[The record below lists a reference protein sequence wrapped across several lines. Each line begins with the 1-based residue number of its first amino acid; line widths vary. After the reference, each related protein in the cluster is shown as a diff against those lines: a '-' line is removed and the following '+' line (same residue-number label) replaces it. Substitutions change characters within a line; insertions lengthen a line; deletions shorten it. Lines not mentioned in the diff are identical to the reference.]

1 MEWCNDFKIL
11 HKNFTFQNLQVTPGQ
26 SPPAQRCAPLVL
38 RRAKSRPPPRCEW
51 CPKHLNYK
59 SNSEET
65 QRSRLEREKN
75 TIQTTQDVSSFS
87 NYARHSK
94 HRKRLQSI
102 SIRVKILQ
110 TNPGSTTSGE
120 ELGPKGT
127 LHSLDRFP
135 RTRPQ
140 NKTSIPQ
147 SPSWKQGWLSCFCGF
162 NMMPLEPKMLNRTQ
176 VRSLRKRH
184 ATSTSMQKWS
194 AFKV

>member
-1 MEWCNDFKIL
+1 MQRFQDPSQEFHLSKSPSDARPKSSCTALRASCAAARKISPTATL
-11 HKNFTFQNLQVTPGQ
+11 RMMPEAPELQVK
-26 SPPAQRCAPLVL
+26 L
-38 RRAKSRPPPRCEW
+38 RRNTAFQTW
-51 CPKHLNYK
+51 
-59 SNSEET
+59 T
-65 QRSRLEREKN
+65 WKN

-184 ATSTSMQKWS
+184 ATSMQKWS